1 MTPRTAQLA
10 LACCMLL
17 SAPVLGC
24 SEPVS
29 VCAHDGAGSFPLIS
43 HGVPASVF
51 VETKADPAVQHAAA
65 ELAADLRS
73 VSSGKAGLVGAVSAA
88 HGPIVLV
95 GTLGQSPVIDQL
107 VQSGKIKARDLVG
120 SWEAYRQ
127 VVVDHP
133 FPGVSR
139 ALVVIGA
146 DRRGTVFGIYDI
158 SRKMGVSPWHWW
170 ADVPAQRKSDLFV
183 TAGSRTDRPKVKY
196 RGFFI
201 NDEEPS
207 FGTWARSHFGGINA
221 KMYGHVFDLLLRL
234 KGNYLWPAMW
244 GKAFNAD
251 DPQNMVLADQR
262 GVIMGTSHHEP
273 MMRAQAEWHRNQ
285 DQGITGGAW
294 DYTTNAANLREF
306 WRGGI
311 ERMRS
316 KGGGQRYDSIVTIG
330 MRGDGDKP
338 MAEGTATDLLER
350 IVSDQRRV
358 IADVTGRPA
367 DETPQ
372 LWALYK
378 EVQDYYDHGMKVP
391 DDVTLLFADDNWGQI
406 RRLPTGSSD
415 RPGGYGVYYHFDYV
429 GGPRNYTWLN
439 TNQIQKVWQ
448 QMDLAYQNNAKKLW
462 IVNVGDIKP
471 MEFPLSFF
479 LDQAWDPEAMT
490 PRRLATYA
498 ADWATETFGAKHG
511 HAIGSLLTRYA
522 TLVARRKPELVDA
535 DSFPLG
541 AAGQTLDG
549 GEFGRM
555 VEELHSLRDDAER
568 IGNELPADQKS
579 AYFELVLHPAS
590 ALSNIYDLYYD
601 VAWNRRLAAAADAR
615 ANGFADAA
623 EAAFRHDQ
631 EISDRYHAI
640 ADGKWAGMMKQ
651 VHIGYTSWHE
661 PKKQTMPEVVRVARP
676 VTAQAPGRVAPSLVK
691 PEPADF
697 HVFEA
702 PDFARTTGDGQL
714 SWRAIP
720 ALGRTK
726 GAVVV
731 LPQGRPS
738 TRIADNVRIDYDW
751 LLRTPGD
758 TIVQLYMVPT
768 LDTRGKG
775 GLRLAVSIDD
785 LSPHLLTMNLLPD
798 GKAWADA
805 VSDNAYV
812 LTTMFPALTAGRHTI
827 KIWRIDDNV
836 VVQKVVV
843 GKPPV
848 GNFYLGPPPQ

>member
-1 MTPRTAQLA
+1 
-10 LACCMLL
+10 
-17 SAPVLGC
+17 
-24 SEPVS
+24 
-29 VCAHDGAGSFPLIS
+29 
-43 HGVPASVF
+43 
-51 VETKADPAVQHAAA
+51 VQHAAA

-73 VSSGKAGLVGAVSAA
+73 VSSREARLVNDVSEA
-88 HGPIVLV
+88 HGPIILV
-95 GTLGQSPVIDQL
+95 GTLGKSSLIDQL
-107 VQSGKIKARDLVG
+107 VHGGKVKARDLAG
-120 SWEAYRQ
+120 NWEAYRQ
-127 VVVDHP
+127 IVVDHP
-133 FPGVSR
+133 FPGISR

-158 SRKMGVSPWHWW
+158 SRKIGVSPWNWW

-207 FGTWARSHFGGINA
+207 FGTWARSHFGAINA

-251 DPQNMVLADQR
+251 DPQNMVLADER

-285 DQGITGGAW
+285 NQGITGGAW
-294 DYTTNAANLREF
+294 DYTMNAANLREF

-311 ERMRS
+311 ERMMS
-316 KGGGQRYDSIVTIG
+316 KGRGKRYDSVVTVG
-330 MRGDGDKP
+330 MRGDGDEP
-338 MAEGTATDLLER
+338 MAEGTATELLER
-350 IVSDQRRV
+350 IVSDQRRI
-358 IADVTGRPA
+358 IANVTGRPA
-367 DETPQ
+367 YETPQ
-372 LWALYK
+372 VWALYK

-406 RRLPTGSSD
+406 RRLPTDASD
-415 RPGGYGVYYHFDYV
+415 RPSGYGIYYHFDYV

-448 QMDLAYQNNAKKLW
+448 QMDLAYRSNVKKLW

-479 LDQAWDPEAMT
+479 LDQAWDPDRMT
-490 PRRLATYA
+490 PQRLASYA
-498 ADWATETFGAKHG
+498 ADWATENFGAEHG
-511 HAIGSLLTRYA
+511 RAIGSLLTRYA
-522 TLVARRKPELVDA
+522 TVVARRKPELVEA

-541 AAGQTLDG
+541 TAGGTLDG

-555 VEELHSLRDDAER
+555 VEELHHLLEDAEH
-568 IGNELPADQKS
+568 IDKDLPADQKS
-579 AYFELVLHPAS
+579 AYFELVLHPVS

-623 EAAFRHDQ
+623 EAAFRRDQ
-631 EISDRYHAI
+631 EISDGYHAI

-661 PKKQTMPEVVRVARP
+661 PKKQTMPEVIRVARP
-676 VTAQAPGRVAPSLVK
+676 AAAQQPARAALAHVK
-691 PEPADF
+691 PEAADF
-697 HVFEA
+697 HAFEA
-702 PDFARTTGDGQL
+702 PDFARVTGDGQL
-714 SWRAIP
+714 SWRVVP
-720 ALGRTK
+720 ALGRTE
-726 GAVVV
+726 GAVLA
-731 LPQGRPS
+731 LPQGLPS
-738 TRIADNVRIDYDW
+738 TSIADNVRIDYDW
-751 LLRTPGD
+751 VSGTSGD
-758 TIVQLYMVPT
+758 TTVQLYMVPT
-768 LDTRGKG
+768 LDTHRTG

-785 LSPHLLTMNLLPD
+785 LSPHILTINLLPD
-798 GKAWADA
+798 GKAWVDA

-812 LTTMFPALTAGRHTI
+812 LTTTFPALPAGPHTI
-827 KIWRIDDNV
+827 KIWHIDDNV
-836 VVQKVVV
+836 VLQKVVV
-843 GKPPV
+843 GKPPF
-848 GNFYLGPPPQ
+848 GSFYLGPPER